1 MTASIALKH
10 ALLVAGLGFG
20 DEGKGSVVD
29 WLTRQHAATAKTLV
43 VRYNGGPQAAHHV
56 VTQDGT
62 THCFSQLGAG
72 MLVPQSCTFLSRF
85 MVVDPLALFAEVQ
98 ALQGVGVRD
107 IWARLQLDPRCVVVT
122 PFHRILNQMQE
133 VARGSSR
140 HGSCGRGVGQALL
153 DSEKP
158 GLPVLRIGDLFDHNR
173 LRAQLKLQWLVK
185 LDQAEQLLSAAEEL
199 HAALQPSEHRQLQ
212 ELLVDLRNEGR
223 VPALAE
229 AFLALPQQLGITIA
243 EQPHSA
249 HADVAIFEGAQGVL
263 LDRSYGFFPH
273 VTPSRTTFVNAHAL
287 LKEWQ
292 VDTQPK
298 HIGVLRAYA
307 TRHGAGPLPTEDAQL
322 TAQLPDPHNGSG
334 PWQGPFRVGH
344 FDAVL
349 ARHALAV
356 VAQAQ
361 AAANPDDGR
370 STSASTRGIDSL
382 IITCLDRLVGQTPL
396 QLADGYM
403 DPSGVLHRTLPLPPT
418 SETSTQAAAQQTQF
432 LQRLHPHYRAL
443 HSFSEPGLP
452 AAAQAYLAAIGEEL
466 GVPVAAVS
474 LGRTAQDKRNFS
486 VGA

>member
-29 WLTRQHAATAKTLV
+29 WLTRRYAAMGKTLV

-56 VTQDGT
+56 VTHDGI

-85 MVVDPLALFAEVQ
+85 MVIDPLALFSEVQ
-98 ALQGVGVRD
+98 ALQSVGVRD

-158 GLPVLRIGDLFDHNR
+158 GLPVVRIGDLFDPNR
-173 LRAQLKLQWLVK
+173 LHAQLKLQWLVK
-185 LDQAEQLLSAAEEL
+185 IDQAEQLLSAAEEVK
-199 HAALQPSEHRQLQ
+199 AALQPSEHRQLQ
-212 ELLVDLRNEGR
+212 DLLLDLRSEGR

-229 AFLALPQQLGITIA
+229 TFLTLPQQLGITIA
-243 EQPHSA
+243 EQPHA
-249 HADVAIFEGAQGVL
+249 THADVAIFEGAQGVL

-292 VDTQPK
+292 VDTHPE

-307 TRHGAGPLPTEDAQL
+307 TRHGAGPLPTEDAHL
-322 TAQLPDPHNGSG
+322 TTQLPDPHNGSG
-334 PWQGPFRVGH
+334 PWQGPFRVGY

-349 ARHALAV
+349 ARYALAV
-356 VAQAQ
+356 VAHAQ
-361 AAANPDDGR
+361 AAADPDDVR
-370 STSASTRGIDSL
+370 STSSSSSGIDSL
-382 IITCLDRLVGQTPL
+382 IITCLDRLAGQTSL
-396 QLADGYM
+396 QLADGYI
-403 DPSGVLHRTLPLPPT
+403 DPSGVLHRALPLPAT
-418 SETSTQAAAQQTQF
+418 TDASTQAAAQQTHF
-432 LQRLHPHYRAL
+432 LQQLRPHYRAL
-443 HSFSEPGLP
+443 HSWSEPGLP
-452 AAAQAYLAAIGEEL
+452 AAAQAYLATISEVL
-466 GVPVAAVS
+466 GMPVAAVS
-474 LGRTAQDKRNFS
+474 LGRSAQDKRLFS